1 MMKRSFIVGLFVLA
15 ALGLFTVGLFLIGN
29 RHEAFSRHTD
39 FYAEFSD
46 LSGLAKGAKVQVGG
60 MDAGQV
66 VDIAIPGSP
75 SSKFRVRMRL
85 NDRFNGLVRTDSL
98 ASIGTEGVVGDTFL
112 FIRPGSPQAS
122 AAPALSTLRSKE
134 PTEIADLLD
143 QVKGTITDVD
153 GTVKD
158 ADGLLTTVGGNLNST
173 LHGVQTTVANVNDV
187 VLGLKQGRG
196 PAGMLLHDEALAG
209 QIRATITSTQQATG
223 NLNHVSV
230 QADSLLADVQARQ
243 FPKKIDDTLAV
254 VKETASNLDA
264 TTQQVRQ
271 TVADFTAPDEQGV
284 TAGVNLRETLSN
296 VDSATANMADDTE
309 ALKHNFFFRPFFRH
323 RGYYNLAELSPD
335 KYRQDRLF
343 ASPANHRDWLPA
355 DQVFLRDGN
364 GVEQLT
370 AKGKT
375 LIDSAVVQSGDSV
388 AQSPIVVEGYSNSG
402 NAADQLSDARRRSL
416 VVRSYVLNHFQLDPG
431 HMGAV
436 ALADRPPS
444 GLDHSEWN
452 GVAIVV
458 VKPKK

>member
-1 MMKRSFIVGLFVLA
+1 MMKRNVIVGLFVLA

-29 RHEAFSRHTD
+29 RHEAFSHHTD
-39 FYAEFSD
+39 FYAEFTD

-66 VDIAIPGSP
+66 VDIIIPGSP
-75 SSKFRVRMRL
+75 SSKFRVRLRV
-85 NDRFNGLVRTDSL
+85 NDTFDGLIRTDSL
-98 ASIGTEGVVGDTFL
+98 ASVGTEGVVGDTFL

-122 AAPALSTLRSKE
+122 AAAALSTLRSKE
-134 PTEIADLLD
+134 PIEIADLLD

-158 ADGLLTTVGGNLNST
+158 ADGLLTTVGGNLNTT

-187 VLGLKQGRG
+187 VVGLKQGRG

-223 NLNHVSV
+223 NLNHVSL

-243 FPKKIDDTLAV
+243 FPKKIDDTLAT

-264 TTQQVRQ
+264 TTQQIRQ
-271 TVADFTAPDEQGV
+271 TVADFTGPDEQGA

-296 VDSATANMADDTE
+296 VDAATANMADDTE

-343 ASPANHRDWLPA
+343 ANPANHRDWLAA
-355 DQVFLRDGN
+355 DQLFLRDGN
-364 GVEQLT
+364 GAEQLT

-375 LIDSAVVQSGDSV
+375 VIDSAIAQAGDSV
-388 AQSPIVVEGYSNSG
+388 VHSPIVVEGYASNGS
-402 NAADQLSDARRRSL
+402 AADQLSDSRRRSIA
-416 VVRSYVLNHFQLDPG
+416 VRSYVLNHFQLDPG
-431 HMGAV
+431 HLGAV
-436 ALADRPPS
+436 ALADRPPN
-444 GLDHSEWN
+444 GVDHPGWN

-458 VKPKK
+458 LKLKP